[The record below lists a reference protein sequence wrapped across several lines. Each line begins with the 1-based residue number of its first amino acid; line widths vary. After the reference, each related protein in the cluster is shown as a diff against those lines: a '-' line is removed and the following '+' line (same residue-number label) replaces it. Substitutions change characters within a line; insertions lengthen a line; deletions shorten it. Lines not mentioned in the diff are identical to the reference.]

1 MADDA
6 FWVERMF
13 DVFVGF
19 AGGCQLGGYVPAR
32 RFTRRPKTF
41 RVARIK
47 ALGVEAQETHRSL
60 TIVDDGEKKLLPALG
75 VGHSGDG
82 IAGAKSMAPTGFDD
96 PCSPDPT
103 PRHSDT
109 PGNGELLHNTKHLG
123 RVKSMRLDAPAV
135 LWETRGGVERVAVRV
150 PELHGNRF
158 AVLEVTFVLF
168 LPIRAL

>member
-1 MADDA
+1 MS
-6 FWVERMF
+6 
-13 DVFVGF
+13 
-19 AGGCQLGGYVPAR
+19 
-32 RFTRRPKTF
+32 
-41 RVARIK
+41 
-47 ALGVEAQETHRSL
+47 QESQESPGTDSPR
-60 TIVDDGEKKLLPALG
+60 EKKLLPALG

-82 IAGAKSMAPTGFDD
+82 IAGAKSMAPTGSDN

-103 PRHSDT
+103 LRHSDT
-109 PGNGELLHNTKHLG
+109 PDNGELLHNTKHLG
-123 RVKSMRLDAPAV
+123 RVKSMGLDAPAV